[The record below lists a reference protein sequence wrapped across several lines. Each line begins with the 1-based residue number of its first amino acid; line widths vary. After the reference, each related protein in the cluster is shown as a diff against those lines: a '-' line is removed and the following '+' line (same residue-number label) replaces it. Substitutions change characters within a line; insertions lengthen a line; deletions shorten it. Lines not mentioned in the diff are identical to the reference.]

1 VSDEYCSPVNLYV
14 DALVETR
21 AMDYVLVVEVAERL
35 REASVGGVVLTV
47 SEMQISFADASAVK
61 EC

>member
-1 VSDEYCSPVNLYV
+1 MSDEYCIRVNLFV

-21 AMDYVLVVEVAERL
+21 AMGYVGVVEVAERL

>member
-1 VSDEYCSPVNLYV
+1 VSDEYCSRVNLYV

-21 AMDYVLVVEVAERL
+21 AMGYVGVVEVAERL

-47 SEMQISFADASAVK
+47 SEMQISFADANAVK